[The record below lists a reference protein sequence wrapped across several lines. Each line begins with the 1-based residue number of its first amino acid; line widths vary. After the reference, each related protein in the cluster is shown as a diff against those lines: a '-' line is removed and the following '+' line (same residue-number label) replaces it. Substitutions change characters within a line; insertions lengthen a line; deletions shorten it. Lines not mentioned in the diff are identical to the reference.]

1 MLGMPFHLREFNM
14 TEEINPI
21 GVETKKKFHLYDLKD
36 GIEKEDLKLVLEIL
50 QETPGLLKP
59 EKYGLDHGEMSPLHL
74 ACYAGNDR
82 ILEALLDYG
91 ADINEIY
98 SDDIGSYFTPI
109 ELAQSL
115 SCEDLLITRGINQVI
130 NEDVTLLHNAAYE
143 GDVRKAALLLSRGA
157 QMDIFAAAGLDFL
170 HEIRVRLKS
179 SPGLAYARLNGCF
192 DEGSIGTDSKP
203 LWDYPFGKGETVL
216 HWAARGC
223 PTAITSLC
231 QAGSNINAV
240 SSCGETP
247 LHWAINAY
255 EPATIKDL
263 LELGA
268 NPDFADANGI
278 TPRKLFAEIAEEAS
292 EEVPENREEWDEV
305 RHILDQIPKGS
316 RMENV

>member
-1 MLGMPFHLREFNM
+1 M
-14 TEEINPI
+14 TDEIKQAD
-21 GVETKKKFHLYDLKD
+21 GTTEKKYDLSD
-36 GIEKEDLKLVLEIL
+36 LETAIEKEDVKLVLEIL
-50 QETPGLLKP
+50 HETPGLLKP
-59 EKYGLDHGEMSPLHL
+59 EKHGLDHGEMSPLHL
-74 ACYAGNDR
+74 ACYAGSDR

-98 SDDIGSYFTPI
+98 SDDIGSYFTPV
-109 ELAQSL
+109 ELAQTL
-115 SCEDLLITRGINQVI
+115 SCEELLITRGIDQVI
-130 NEDVTLLHNAAYE
+130 SEDVTLLHNAAYE
-143 GDVRKAALLLSRGA
+143 CDFRQAALLLSRGA

-223 PTAITSLC
+223 PTAIKSLC
-231 QAGSNINAV
+231 QAGANINAV

-255 EPATIKDL
+255 EPATIKNL

-278 TPRKLFAEIAEEAS
+278 TPRKLFVDISAEAS
-292 EEVPENREEWDEV
+292 EEVPENSETWAEIGR
-305 RHILDQIPKGS
+305 ILDQIPKGYRS
-316 RMENV
+316 KEM

>member
-1 MLGMPFHLREFNM
+1 MNDEIKQADGK
-14 TEEINPI
+14 TE
-21 GVETKKKFHLYDLKD
+21 KKYDLSD
-36 GIEKEDLKLVLEIL
+36 LEEAIEKEDVKLVLEIL
-50 QETPGLLKP
+50 HKNPGLAKEDDVNNDIEWPTSLNT
-59 EKYGLDHGEMSPLHL
+59 
-74 ACYAGNDR
+74 ACYKANDR
-82 ILEALLDYG
+82 IVEALLDCG
-91 ADINEIY
+91 ADINQFWCG
-98 SDDIGSYFTPI
+98 DPGSMYTML
-109 ELAQSL
+109 EMAQSL
-115 SCEDLLITRGINQVI
+115 SCEELLITRGIDQVI

-143 GDVRKAALLLSRGA
+143 GDFRQATLLLCRGA

-179 SPGLAYARLNGCF
+179 SPGLAHARLNGCF
-192 DEGSIGTDSKP
+192 DERTIGTDTKP
-203 LWDYPFGKGETVL
+203 LRDYPFGKGETVL

-231 QAGSNINAV
+231 QAGANINAV

-247 LHWAINAY
+247 LHWAILAY
-255 EPATIKDL
+255 QAESIKEL

-268 NPDFADANGI
+268 NPDLGDVNGI

-316 RMENV
+316 RSKEM

>member
-1 MLGMPFHLREFNM
+1 M
-14 TEEINPI
+14 TDEINQAD
-21 GVETKKKFHLYDLKD
+21 GKTAKKYDLYDLEEA
-36 GIEKEDLKLVLEIL
+36 INKEDVKLVLEIL
-50 QETPGLLKP
+50 IENPGLVK
-59 EKYGLDHGEMSPLHL
+59 LDSQDLDICETTPPHE
-74 ACYAGNDR
+74 ACFLGNDR
-82 ILEALLDYG
+82 ILEALIDHG
-91 ADINEIY
+91 ADINQCY
-98 SDDIGSYFTPI
+98 YDDDGSAYTPLDI
-109 ELAQSL
+109 AQSL
-115 SCEDLLITRGINQVI
+115 SCEELLITRGISQTI
-130 NEDVTLLHNAAYE
+130 NKDVTLLHKAAY
-143 GDVRKAALLLSRGA
+143 DVDFTRATLLLSHGA
-157 QMDIFAAAGLDFL
+157 QMDIFAAAGLGFL
-170 HEIRVRLKS
+170 HEIRFRLKS
-179 SPGLAYARLNGCF
+179 SPGLAFARLNGCF
-192 DEGSIGTDSKP
+192 DELAFGTDSKP

-231 QAGSNINAV
+231 QAGANINAV

-305 RHILDQIPKGS
+305 RLILDQIPKGS
-316 RMENV
+316 RSKEM

>member
-1 MLGMPFHLREFNM
+1 M
-14 TEEINPI
+14 TNEIKPAE
-21 GVETKKKFHLYDLKD
+21 VAPAPKYDLSDLKNA
-36 GIEKEDLKLVLEIL
+36 IEKEDLKLVLEIL
-50 QETPGLLKP
+50 HKNPGLVKP
-59 EKYGLDHGEMSPLHL
+59 GNYELGSGETSPVHL
-74 ACYAGNDR
+74 ACFAGNDR

-98 SDDIGSYFTPI
+98 DDDNSSYFTPV

-143 GDVRKAALLLSRGA
+143 GDFRKAALLLSRGA

-170 HEIRVRLKS
+170 HEIRIRLKS
-179 SPGLAYARLNGCF
+179 SPGLAYVRLNGCF
-192 DEGSIGTDSKP
+192 DERTIGTDTKP

-216 HWAARGC
+216 HWAARRC

-231 QAGSNINAV
+231 RAGANIDAV

-247 LHWAINAY
+247 LHWAINGY
-255 EPATIKDL
+255 ETESIKEL

-316 RMENV
+316 RSKEK